1 MLTLTTA
8 HGGTVWRQ
16 AVVAAFF
23 LLPCAEAQVSVFSSL
38 FSFCLFFLPS
48 GFFFFF
54 PTVLSFSFVVRLLLS
69 LFFLFSSFPSL
80 SFFLFF
86 LSYLVPCSSSTFS
99 LFFTSQIPSKFLL
112 LSSSLSVVVGYG
124 CGSCQFFGFWE
135 RERDKCRGTNFFFPY
150 LYTSRG
156 RRWQTVSSKQQC
168 LLPFSSE

>member
-1 MLTLTTA
+1 M
-8 HGGTVWRQ
+8 
-16 AVVAAFF
+16 VALCGDKRWLLPFFFFPVQKHKSLFF
-23 LLPCAEAQVSVFSSL
+23 LLFSL
-38 FSFCLFFLPS
+38 FVCSSSPLV
-48 GFFFFF
+48 FFFF
-54 PTVLSFSFVVRLLLS
+54 PTILSFSFVVRLLLS